1 MRYLN
6 AVGGGKVTKIDDKI
20 AYVEEPDGFE
30 TPVLIRECVVV
41 DPDGGIVPKKKF
53 GSNEPSKY
61 EAPAVAKPQ
70 PRPQVSENNVPVV
83 ETADGDVLNVVLGY
97 EPGEAKHLNTTT
109 FDAYLVN
116 DSNYYLYVVYATRG
130 DSREWTCRF
139 SGIVEPNIQVHLE
152 ELRHEDLPERE
163 RVAVQYVAFKSDKAF
178 RLKNPAAVEFRLDA
192 TKFYKTHCFHDNMYF
207 DNPVI
212 AYDIVKND
220 VPQRQMV
227 IDSGE
232 LERAMREKKAADKA
246 RRPVVKHQ
254 PEQHKKGDIIEV
266 DLHIDELLDSTAGL
280 TNSEM
285 LDVQLREFRRVM
297 DENANRHGQKIVF
310 IHGKGRKALDNFTP
324 SDFEAELDGKAFC
337 DGHLGEFKLSSV
349 QVENL
354 VDGDALYLQSLE
366 ALADEKGIK
375 RLVIVPDV
383 EKYGL
388 RVREIL
394 GRTEGK
400 DITLLAME
408 PQAGRGFRQE
418 ILGYSLMNALGI
430 RGDEICD

>member
-1 MRYLN
+1 MKVGDIVRYLN

-61 EAPAVAKPQ
+61 EAPAVVKPQ

-212 AYDIVKND
+212 AYDIVKTTCHN
-220 VPQRQMV
+220 
-227 IDSGE
+227 
-232 LERAMREKKAADKA
+232 A
-246 RRPVVKHQ
+246 RW
-254 PEQHKKGDIIEV
+254 
-266 DLHIDELLDSTAGL
+266 
-280 TNSEM
+280 
-285 LDVQLREFRRVM
+285 
-297 DENANRHGQKIVF
+297 
-310 IHGKGRKALDNFTP
+310 
-324 SDFEAELDGKAFC
+324 
-337 DGHLGEFKLSSV
+337 
-349 QVENL
+349 
-354 VDGDALYLQSLE
+354 
-366 ALADEKGIK
+366 
-375 RLVIVPDV
+375 
-383 EKYGL
+383 
-388 RVREIL
+388 
-394 GRTEGK
+394 
-400 DITLLAME
+400 
-408 PQAGRGFRQE
+408 
-418 ILGYSLMNALGI
+418 
-430 RGDEICD
+430 

>member
-1 MRYLN
+1 MKVVDIVRYLN

-192 TKFYKTHCFHDNMYF
+192 TKFYKTHCFHNNMYF

-254 PEQHKKGDIIEV
+254 PEQHKKGDIVEV

-310 IHGKGRKALDNFTP
+310 IHGKGEGVLRKAVLDELKRKYKNC
-324 SDFEAELDGKAFC
+324 EAQDASFREYGFGAT
-337 DGHLGEFKLSSV
+337 
-349 QVENL
+349 L
-354 VDGDALYLQSLE
+354 VT
-366 ALADEKGIK
+366 
-375 RLVIVPDV
+375 VH
-383 EKYGL
+383 
-388 RVREIL
+388 
-394 GRTEGK
+394 
-400 DITLLAME
+400 
-408 PQAGRGFRQE
+408 
-418 ILGYSLMNALGI
+418 
-430 RGDEICD
+430 